1 MPPAVTPG
9 TVTVGQLAGQW
20 ELDTRTSEI
29 RIRHKTMWGLATVEG
44 RFRSFEGGGSVGANG
59 AVTGSVTI
67 DAASID
73 TKNKKRDGH
82 LRSSDF
88 FDTQRFPSIV
98 VQVSATMIRDG
109 QAQVRSSL
117 VIRGITERLT
127 FTGQIEEATACF
139 REATSRRRPTGN
151 AMTLTTTFSKD
162 EAATELS
169 SDESRRY
176 VNGILGRIA
185 REVGR
190 PETEGEAVAQF
201 ELDAEAD

>member
-1 MPPAVTPG
+1 MPPAVTPE

-20 ELDTRTSEI
+20 ELDTRISEI

-117 VIRGITERLT
+117 VIRGITEPLT
-127 FTGQIEEATACF
+127 FTGQIEEATAD
-139 REATSRRRPTGN
+139 
-151 AMTLTTTFSKD
+151 TLTLAGTFTADRDRFGMSWNQAGMIKGLTTVSFRLD
-162 EAATELS
+162 FH
-169 SDESRRY
+169 R
-176 VNGILGRIA
+176 GRS
-185 REVGR
+185 
-190 PETEGEAVAQF
+190 
-201 ELDAEAD
+201 